1 MPGGRKKQ
9 SLSQRN
15 STLSPDLEFLRF
27 KKNQIA
33 NMRVTFDER
42 APQQTFIPQGAASNV
57 SPSTPIASSGNL
69 LTQAG
74 NTLITQAGDNIIT
87 N

>member
-9 SLSQRN
+9 SLSQRT
-15 STLSPDLEFLRF
+15 SLLSPDLNFLLF
-27 KKNQIA
+27 KKNK
-33 NMRVTFDER
+33 
-42 APQQTFIPQGAASNV
+42 
-57 SPSTPIASSGNL
+57 IASEGIIFEEIAPSPGGGEVIPPTPPPTTSNL

-74 NTLITQAGDNIIT
+74 NNLITQAGNNLIL